1 MKRFTIITI
10 LLLCGL
16 MDFLRA
22 DVTPMDANSIQK
34 YVTQI
39 TNLPIANTIFPNHY
53 QMVASK
59 KNVSVLPD

>member
-1 MKRFTIITI
+1 
-10 LLLCGL
+10 

-22 DVTPMDANSIQK
+22 DVTPIDANSIQK